1 MTIDATKP
9 LATDLVS
16 SLDDY
21 IREDRVQINE
31 LWQAIVAANA
41 TETTHEMGA
50 GEFYLE
56 IGTDLENVILELIN
70 LTATAAVNL
79 MQITGGSG
87 GMLKVIRAGD
97 SNVTVNHHS
106 SYISLNG
113 AASLSLATGNIL
125 VLINKGG
132 DPDSSINGVWYE
144 VCRSVGNVTW
154 ASAYTAVNMSVGQT
168 TLDMTDQL
176 KDVGV
181 ETVGLTADGAV
192 NLTYITDGHAGM
204 VKHLVALDDNVTL
217 IQNSASAANGT
228 FHLAAPAGA
237 DLAMQTNDAVTLIN
251 IGGDGAVDGYWLE
264 MSRRLTIV

>member
-1 MTIDATKP
+1 
-9 LATDLVS
+9 
-16 SLDDY
+16 
-21 IREDRVQINE
+21 
-31 LWQAIVAANA
+31 
-41 TETTHEMGA
+41 
-50 GEFYLE
+50 
-56 IGTDLENVILELIN
+56 
-70 LTATAAVNL
+70 
-79 MQITGGSG
+79 
-87 GMLKVIRAGD
+87 MLKIIRAGD
-97 SNVTVNHHS
+97 SNVTVSHNG

-113 AASLSLATGNIL
+113 AASLNLATGDIL

-251 IGGDGAVDGYWLE
+251 IGGDGATDGYWME